1 MGGICQ
7 SPSGKWFVWTFLV
20 EKSTSQSFLTE
31 DNPSTIND
39 LELADY
45 VSHIHSFAPIMAPLD
60 NISTK
65 VKITVEKYGPDVAVS
80 DQ

>member
-1 MGGICQ
+1 MWK
-7 SPSGKWFVWTFLV
+7 SPGHKVFLPR
-20 EKSTSQSFLTE
+20 TTQAAIWQ
-31 DNPSTIND
+31 IND